1 MEKRME
7 KLEDNLTY
15 INKGRSITSLLIV
28 LGGTLNN
35 LYANADLNSLTTP
48 GNYMAGFAVGPTV
61 TNKPSGCADA
71 FVVDV
76 EIGYAQGKATQTLK
90 DWNGL
95 VFYRFQNSGGWTN
108 WREF

>member
-1 MEKRME
+1 MCKRWGNSH
-7 KLEDNLTY
+7 LLCY
-15 INKGRSITSLLIV
+15 SITNI
-28 LGGTLNN
+28 LGGVYTDLS
-35 LYANADLNSLTTP
+35 ANVDLNSLTTP
-48 GNYMAGFAVGPTV
+48 GNYSAGFAVGPTV
-61 TNKPSGCADA
+61 TNKPSGSANS

-76 EIGYAQGKATQTLK
+76 EIGYTQGKATQTLK